1 MIIIFYH
8 KLEYNYSEYITC
20 LVVPL
25 ILSFNSILRQY
36 FVLKS
41 FFACMN
47 WNLIE
52 VRIQLILNHID
63 STVVSNGDSSLII
76 SKNLVLFDLR
86 KTWATDDD
94 SRSLIFS
101 DLIVWDVVAWVEK
114 NYTVTVVI
122 DVVVLDPTEAWLNG
136 KDAFRTAL
144 ENPIVE
150 N

>member
-1 MIIIFYH
+1 MIIFFYH